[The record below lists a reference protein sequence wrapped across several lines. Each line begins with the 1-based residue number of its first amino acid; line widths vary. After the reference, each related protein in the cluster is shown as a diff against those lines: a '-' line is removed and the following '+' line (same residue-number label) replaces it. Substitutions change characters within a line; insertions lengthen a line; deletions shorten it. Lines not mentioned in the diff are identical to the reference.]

1 LIRIPCNHVLL
12 SVSES
17 LSTFITLNICT
28 DITEIS
34 SDLSDANVL
43 KIPLNHFFVLLNYRE
58 RFGLLKGLLVLPCP
72 PFKNCIHPE

>member
-1 LIRIPCNHVLL
+1 MAHLR

-43 KIPLNHFFVLLNYRE
+43 KIPLNRFLFFCFNTSL
-58 RFGLLKGLLVLPCP
+58 
-72 PFKNCIHPE
+72 